1 VGRRC
6 HFRACYAPPMAALD
20 PVAFLRAT
28 RPFNDLPPDLF
39 RRAARALDIGFFA
52 AGKRLVERGG
62 TPLQHLYII
71 RKGAVR
77 LEREGQTLQ
86 LLEEGE
92 IFGYTSLLSKKATLD
107 AIVEEDLL
115 AYRIPAAE
123 FQELL
128 ADARFASHFATGL
141 AERLKHS
148 LERSQIA
155 TFQTD
160 LGVAI
165 ETRATRKPVRVP
177 GHTTVGEAARV
188 MRDNGVSSVL
198 VDTDP
203 VGIVTDRDF
212 RNRVLA
218 AGLGPETPVTAIY
231 SAPVK
236 TIPGHT
242 AMYEAW
248 QMLLDMGV
256 HHLPITRG
264 GEIVGV
270 LTSSDLLKTTA
281 QGPVT
286 VLRSVERLPSR
297 DALPGYGARVSEM
310 ASSLLAGGLDATVIA
325 GFVARLNDALL
336 GRILRW
342 AEADLGMPPAPY
354 AWIAFGSEGRMEQT
368 LLTDQDNAL
377 VHGGGDADEGYFAAL
392 AERTNADLEAAGF
405 PRCPGGYMARNHHG
419 SLEMWERRFSRWL
432 DEPKPDALL
441 NAAIFFDF
449 RKVHGTLDLA
459 PLESAL
465 QRTSKERVFLA
476 CMAKA
481 ALQFSPPSL
490 LMRVRGGEID
500 LKLQGISP
508 IVFLARPYALEVGS
522 LARNTLDRLD
532 AAVEGGLIGSD
543 SRATL
548 REAYR
553 FLLGLRLREQL
564 HMVAEGK
571 PPVNTIAL
579 SALTSIERSR
589 LKDSLRAVRNW
600 QEKASYHYRTDL
612 F

>member
-1 VGRRC
+1 
-6 HFRACYAPPMAALD
+6 MAALD
-20 PVAFLRAT
+20 PAGFLRAT
-28 RPFNDLPPDLF
+28 PPFGDLPKPLF
-39 RRAARALDIGFFA
+39 DRAARALEIGFYP
-52 AGKRLVERGG
+52 AGTRLVARGG
-62 TPLQHLYII
+62 SPLQHLYVI

-92 IFGYTSLLSKKATLD
+92 IFGYTSLLTRKATLD
-107 AIVEEDLL
+107 AVVEEDLL

-123 FQELL
+123 FDALL
-128 ADARFASHFATGL
+128 SDAPFASHFASGL

-148 LERSQIA
+148 LERSHIA
-155 TFQTD
+155 TFQGD

-165 ETRATRKPVRVP
+165 ETRVTRHPVRVAASA
-177 GHTTVGEAARV
+177 TVQEAARL
-188 MRDNGVSSVL
+188 MRDHGVSSLL

-212 RNRVLA
+212 RNKVLA
-218 AGLGPETPVTAIY
+218 EGLGPETPVTAIY

-242 AMYEAW
+242 AIYEAW
-248 QMLLDMGV
+248 QKLLDAGV

-270 LTSSDLLKTTA
+270 LTSSDLLKTTS

-286 VLRSVERLPSR
+286 VLRSVERLASR
-297 DALPGYGARVSEM
+297 QALPGYGRRVTEM
-310 ASSLLAGGLDATVIA
+310 ASSLLSGGLDATVIA

-342 AEADLGMPPAPY
+342 AEADLGPPPAPY

-377 VHGGGDADEGYFAAL
+377 VHGGGEDPAAGAYFARL
-392 AERTNADLEAAGF
+392 ADRANSDLEAAGF
-405 PRCPGGYMARNHHG
+405 PRCPGGYMARFHHG
-419 SLEMWERRFSRWL
+419 PIEMWTRRFSTWL
-432 DEPKPDALL
+432 EEPKPEALL
-441 NAAIFFDF
+441 NAAIFFDY
-449 RKVHGTLDLA
+449 RKVYGALDLA
-459 PLESAL
+459 PLEAVLSGAS
-465 QRTSKERVFLA
+465 RARVFLA
-476 CMAKA
+476 AMAKA
-481 ALQFSPPSL
+481 ALQFRPPASL
-490 LMRVRGGEID
+490 VMRIRGDEID

-522 LARNTLDRLD
+522 HARNTLDRLD
-532 AAVEGGLIGSD
+532 AAVEGGLIGND
-543 SRATL
+543 ARDTL

-553 FLLGLRLREQL
+553 FLLGLRLREQIRML
-564 HMVAEGK
+564 AEGK
-571 PPVNTIAL
+571 PAVNTVALGAL
-579 SALTSIERSR
+579 SSIERSR
-589 LKDSLRAVRNW
+589 VKDSLRAVRNW
-600 QEKASYHYRTDL
+600 QDKAVYHYRTEH